1 MITPTGSAVTDK
13 PDRDQQTEAPTAKR
27 RADAARDGDVLQ
39 SRELGTALIM
49 IAGAAWVMI
58 AGPWFVGACQSLL
71 RNGLMVRG
79 PDIASFDP
87 AAHAA
92 RIGAGILLP
101 LFSLLVLTIFAAIA
115 GPALLGSIGFRS
127 GAMAWKGSRINPGAG
142 LARMF
147 GTHGLIELSKALAKA
162 IALGATGWWLIG
174 SALPLMLGLSAG
186 DIRSAI
192 AQLGTVVSHALLWL
206 ALALTL
212 IAGIDVPV
220 QVIRRTGRLRM
231 TKQQV
236 KEEMRQSEGA
246 PELKQAQ
253 RQRQQDMLM
262 GSARKAVTEAMVV
275 LTNPTHFAVA
285 LRYRP
290 GIDAAPTVVARGR
303 GETALAIRTLA
314 AEQGVPTLEYPQLAR
329 AIYFTT
335 RAGQGVAEDLYIAVA
350 TVLAFVFNL
359 EHALAQGAVQ
369 PPVKVPPSRRFDEQ
383 GRTQN

>member
-1 MITPTGSAVTDK
+1 MTDK

-39 SRELGTALIM
+39 SRELGTATIM
-49 IAGAAWVMI
+49 IAGAAWVI
-58 AGPWFVGACQSLL
+58 FAGPWFVGACQSLL
-71 RNGLMVRG
+71 RNGLMLRG
-79 PDIASFDP
+79 TDIASFDP
-87 AAHAA
+87 ATHAA
-92 RIGAGILLP
+92 RLGAGMLLP
-101 LFSLLVLTIFAAIA
+101 LFSLLAVTIFAAIA
-115 GPALLGSIGFRS
+115 GPAVLGSIGFRS
-127 GAMAWKGSRINPGAG
+127 SAMAWKGSRINPSAG

-162 IALGATGWWLIG
+162 AALGATGWWLIA
-174 SALPLMLGLSAG
+174 SALPVMLGLGAG
-186 DIRSAI
+186 DIKGAA
-192 AQLGTVVSHALLWL
+192 AQIGITMAHALLWL
-206 ALALTL
+206 ALSLAV
-212 IAGIDVPV
+212 IAGIDVPI
-220 QVIRRTGRLRM
+220 QIIRRTGRLRM

-262 GSARKAVTEAMVV
+262 GSARKAVTDATVV

-290 GIDAAPTVVARGR
+290 TIDAAPTVVARGR
-303 GETALAIRTLA
+303 GETALAIRALA
-314 AEQGVPTLEYPQLAR
+314 AEQGVPMLEYPQLAR

-335 RAGQGVAEDLYIAVA
+335 RAGHGVAEDLYIAVA

-359 EHALAQGAVQ
+359 ERAFSQGVVQ
-369 PPVKVPPSRRFDEQ
+369 PPVKVPSSRQFDEH
-383 GRTQN
+383 GRRVTA